1 MFLSHLCFFVDV
13 VLFLQ
18 VVLLVYLHSLDW
30 VVGCAV
36 SVGGQ
41 TKIEFSTK
49 SRPHKKES
57 ETLLLLNRCII
68 YLLILLLVICVG
80 SAIMS
85 VIWDSS
91 SHANLTI
98 DVTSFSL
105 HFIKS
110 FFVYFQLCYQIVPAS
125 LYVCVE
131 IALLLQTFFM
141 EKDLDC
147 YQGSTDHIRVR
158 NAGILDEL
166 GHVTFVI
173 NSAFIIRHVLSDKTG
188 TITEN
193 NLQVV
198 SIRSLS
204 SEISINN
211 EFYCH
216 GRMIIDESFHELLLN
231 MTVNHS
237 ALSISN
243 RDYDQV
249 YTKDESASFS
259 EIRVVSLTEELS
271 SQEQS
276 LLEHQSTNHDLA
288 THIFCSSQDERVL
301 VNYRIHL

>member
-13 VLFLQ
+13 VLFL
-18 VVLLVYLHSLDW
+18 LVMFWVRLHSIDW
-30 VVGCAV
+30 VIGCAV

-57 ETLLLLNRCII
+57 ETLLLLNRCIV
-68 YLLILLLVICVG
+68 YLLILLLAICVG
-80 SAIMS
+80 SAILS
-85 VIWDSS
+85 VLWDSR
-91 SHANLTI
+91 SHANLSI
-98 DVTSFSL
+98 DVTSLSL

-166 GHVTFVI
+166 GHITSVF
-173 NSAFIIRHVLSDKTG
+173 NSSFISRHVLSDKTG

-198 SIRSLS
+198 SIQSLS
-204 SEISINN
+204 SEIPISNH
-211 EFYCH
+211 FYCH
-216 GRMIIDESFHELLLN
+216 GRMIIEEPLHTLLLN

-243 RDYDQV
+243 CDYDQV
-249 YTKDESASFS
+249 STKDDSFSFS
-259 EIRVVSLTEELS
+259 EIRVVSLTEDLS

-276 LLEHQSTNHDLA
+276 LLEHQSTNHSLA
-288 THIFCSSQDERVL
+288 TQIFCSSQDERVMI
-301 VNYRIHL
+301 NYHIH

>member
-1 MFLSHLCFFVDV
+1 M
-13 VLFLQ
+13 
-18 VVLLVYLHSLDW
+18 
-30 VVGCAV
+30 GCAV